1 MKYFKDKTAEQ
12 TFSLCLLISC
22 VVLMLFCAIVR
33 LCGGLWFAADL
44 DGVPVPNEF
53 WQEMI
58 MALLL
63 AFELVF
69 VYKILCRTQ
78 WVVCIIISVLEALIG
93 ILIGYLTSEN
103 RLATNL
109 FYMACILIIP
119 ILFVRKWWSIFENA
133 LLYGLSTLYGIVFL
147 VGRIGNTDIGTYNFI
162 VNVLSAIDFKIFFVA
177 LYLFIN
183 YFGGIKIWKWT
194 IFRKDLKTR
203 KTPMAVVVPF
213 GSSATKNPPT
223 KT

>member
-1 MKYFKDKTAEQ
+1 MRYFKNKTAEQ
-12 TFSLCLLISC
+12 TFSICLLISC
-22 VVLMLFCAIVR
+22 VALMLFCAIVR

-53 WQEMI
+53 WQEVI
-58 MALLL
+58 MGLLL

-69 VYKILCRTQ
+69 VYKILCRAK
-78 WVVCIIISVLEALIG
+78 WSVCVIIAVVETIFG
-93 ILIGYLTSEN
+93 ILIGYLTESN
-103 RLATNL
+103 RIATSL

-119 ILFVRKWWSIFENA
+119 IFFVRKWWSVLENA
-133 LLYGLSTLYGIVFL
+133 LLYGISTLYGIVFL
-147 VGRIGNTDIGTYNFI
+147 VGRIGNTDIATYNFI
-162 VNVLSAIDFKIFFVA
+162 INVLSAIDFKIFFVA

-183 YFGGIKIWKWT
+183 HFGGIKLWKTT
-194 IFRKDLKTR
+194 IFKKDLRTR
-203 KTPMAVVVPF
+203 KTPTEEVVPF

>member
-22 VVLMLFCAIVR
+22 VAIMLFCAIVR

-53 WQEMI
+53 WQEVI
-58 MALLL
+58 MGSLLI
-63 AFELVF
+63 FELVF
-69 VYKILCRTQ
+69 VYEILCRAK
-78 WVVCIIISVLEALIG
+78 WLVCIIIAVTETAIG
-93 ILIGYLTSEN
+93 ILIGYLTGSD

-119 ILFVRKWWSIFENA
+119 IFFVRKWWSILENA

-147 VGRIGNTDIGTYNFI
+147 VGRIGEIQYGNYDFI
-162 VNVLSAIDFKIFFVA
+162 INVLSTIDYKLFIVS
-177 LYLFIN
+177 LYLFIY
-183 YFGGIKIWKWT
+183 YFGGVRIWKWK
-194 IFRKDLKTR
+194 IFNKDLRTKKILTAEGAR
-203 KTPMAVVVPF
+203 S
-213 GSSATKNPPT
+213 GLWATKNPRT